1 MNLEKRIS
9 ITVSRLSKKQT
20 RSTQKHE
27 KGTNMDFTDDEM
39 RTIYASLRLKEA
51 ALCEVI
57 ADTKTQ
63 IETIHSLRE
72 KLEKAFRA
80 AKEKEQVKQA

>member
-1 MNLEKRIS
+1 MKKRIS

-27 KGTNMDFTDDEM
+27 KGTNMDTTNDEM
-39 RTIYASLRLKEA
+39 RIIHASLRLKEA
-51 ALCEVI
+51 ALREVI
-57 ADTKTQ
+57 TDTQTN
-63 IETIHSLRE
+63 IETIYILRE
-72 KLEKAFRA
+72 KLEKAFKT